1 MLLPDSCAH
10 RGLVTGH
17 SGTSSAVINH
27 ICNVLLKDLL
37 GYINTRISATV
48 NTLPIGSMKLDAV
61 VKQFGQL
68 DFSDLSSLKVM
79 YRAASVRVFSIAMH

>member
-1 MLLPDSCAH
+1 M
-10 RGLVTGH
+10 
-17 SGTSSAVINH
+17 
-27 ICNVLLKDLL
+27 LLKDLL